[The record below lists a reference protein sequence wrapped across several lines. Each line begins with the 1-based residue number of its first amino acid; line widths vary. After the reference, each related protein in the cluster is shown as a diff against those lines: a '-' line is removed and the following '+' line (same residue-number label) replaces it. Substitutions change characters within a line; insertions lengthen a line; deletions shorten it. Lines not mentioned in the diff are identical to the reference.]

1 MLIFDFHKIV
11 GKLFAARK
19 RLGLTQMEVAEAAG
33 LSDRAYA
40 DIERGTVNMRVE
52 TVLRICQAL
61 HVSPNEILTDDDTSL
76 ALQESE
82 LLERLARC
90 TTRERETA
98 LSLLA
103 VYLQSLR

>member
-1 MLIFDFHKIV
+1 MLIFDCHKIG

-76 ALQESE
+76 VLQESE